1 MTTPVE
7 RLLVSGDGGAWA
19 QCHAS
24 TVARTG
30 GRTLV
35 AWFAGTRE
43 GTPDN
48 AIWLVAE
55 EDGVWGEPQVV
66 LGEDDDVAW
75 WNPVLAVAPDGR
87 LWLFAHRGAR
97 ISRWVTWYRTST
109 DHGRTW
115 TEPRELVPGDAS
127 GGRGPVKNPPVVT
140 PEGAWLA
147 PSSVESGGA
156 EPVWAARFDRSEDA
170 GATWALADVPLDR
183 SHVRG
188 AGIIQPALWTG
199 DDELVA
205 LCRSSEG
212 VVYRTTS
219 DDDGRSWSPAV
230 PTRLPNNNSGLTVL
244 RLPSGRVVLVHNPV
258 GEDWGARCP
267 LSLSVSD
274 DDGVTW
280 RPAVEVE
287 DGVVPPAS
295 IAGVGLPTV
304 AEEGAPSGFAAGDTG
319 IVTDGRGEYSYP
331 SATLDDDG
339 SVLVGYTWQRR
350 GIVLARVPV
359 DLLDRAPA
367 QGRKDGGAP
376 AAPAGR

>member
-7 RLLVSGDGGAWA
+7 RLLVSGDGEAWA

-55 EDGVWGEPQVV
+55 EDGLWGEPQVV
-66 LGEDDDVAW
+66 LGEDDGVAW

-87 LWLFAHRGAR
+87 LWLFAHRGER

-115 TEPRELVPGDAS
+115 TAPRELVPGDAS

-140 PEGAWLA
+140 PHGAWLA

-156 EPVWAARFDRSEDA
+156 DPVWGARFDRSEDA
-170 GATWALADVPLDR
+170 GASWALADVPLDR
-183 SHVRG
+183 SRLRG
-188 AGIIQPALWTG
+188 AGIIQPALWSG
-199 DDELVA
+199 RSGLVA
-205 LCRSSEG
+205 VCRSSEG
-212 VVYRTTS
+212 LVYRTTS
-219 DDDGRSWSPAV
+219 ADDGRTWTAAA
-230 PTRLPNNNSGLTVL
+230 PTRLPNNNSGLTAV
-244 RLPSGRVVLVHNPV
+244 RLPSGRVALVHNPV
-258 GEDWGARCP
+258 GEEWGARCP
-267 LSLSVSD
+267 LSVSVSD
-274 DDGVTW
+274 DDGLTW
-280 RPAVEVE
+280 HRVLDLE
-287 DGVVPPAS
+287 DGTRAPATLPGVPVPALRE
-295 IAGVGLPTV
+295 AGP
-304 AEEGAPSGFAAGDTG
+304 PSGFAAGDTG

-331 SATLDDDG
+331 SGTTDGATL
-339 SVLVGYTWQRR
+339 LVAYTWQRR
-350 GIVLARVPV
+350 GIVLARVPLRLV
-359 DLLDRAPA
+359 DRPVAAATDRA
-367 QGRKDGGAP
+367 GSS
-376 AAPAGR
+376 

>member
-7 RLLVSGDGGAWA
+7 RLLVSGDGEAWA

-55 EDGVWGEPQVV
+55 EDGLWGERQVV
-66 LGEDDDVAW
+66 LGEDDGVAW

-87 LWLFAHRGAR
+87 LWLFAHRGER

-115 TEPRELVPGDAS
+115 TAPRELVPGDAS

-140 PEGAWLA
+140 PHGAWLA

-156 EPVWAARFDRSEDA
+156 APVWGARFDRSEDA
-170 GATWALADVPLDR
+170 GASWALADVPLDR
-183 SHVRG
+183 SRLRG
-188 AGIIQPALWTG
+188 AGIIQPALWSG
-199 DDELVA
+199 RSGLVA
-205 LCRSSEG
+205 VCRSSEG
-212 VVYRTTS
+212 LVYRTTS
-219 DDDGRSWSPAV
+219 ADDGRTWTAAA
-230 PTRLPNNNSGLTVL
+230 PTRLPNNNSGLTAV
-244 RLPSGRVVLVHNPV
+244 RLPSGRVALVHNPV
-258 GEDWGARCP
+258 GEEWGARCP
-267 LSLSVSD
+267 LSVSVSD
-274 DDGVTW
+274 DDGLTW
-280 RPAVEVE
+280 HRVLDLE
-287 DGVVPPAS
+287 DGTRVPATLPGVPVPALRE
-295 IAGVGLPTV
+295 AGP
-304 AEEGAPSGFAAGDTG
+304 PSGFAAGDTG

-331 SATLDDDG
+331 SATTDG
-339 SVLVGYTWQRR
+339 ATLLVAYTWQRR
-350 GIVLARVPV
+350 GIVLARVPLRLV
-359 DLLDRAPA
+359 DRPVADAVTGATDRT
-367 QGRKDGGAP
+367 GSS
-376 AAPAGR
+376 

>member
-7 RLLVSGDGGAWA
+7 RLLVSGDGEAWA

-66 LGEDDDVAW
+66 LGEDDGVAW

-87 LWLFAHRGAR
+87 LWLFAHRGER

-115 TEPRELVPGDAS
+115 TAPRELVPGDAS

-140 PEGAWLA
+140 PRGAWLA

-156 EPVWAARFDRSEDA
+156 DPVWGARFDRSEDA
-170 GATWALADVPLDR
+170 GASWALADVPLDR
-183 SHVRG
+183 SRLRG
-188 AGIIQPALWTG
+188 AGIIQPALWSG
-199 DDELVA
+199 RSGLVA
-205 LCRSSEG
+205 VCRSSEG
-212 VVYRTTS
+212 LVYRTTS
-219 DDDGRSWSPAV
+219 ADDGRTWTAAA
-230 PTRLPNNNSGLTVL
+230 PTRLPNNNSGLTAV
-244 RLPSGRVVLVHNPV
+244 RLPSGRVALVHNPV
-258 GEDWGARCP
+258 GEEWGARCP
-267 LSLSVSD
+267 LSVSVSD
-274 DDGVTW
+274 DDGLTW
-280 RPAVEVE
+280 HRVLDLE
-287 DGVVPPAS
+287 DGTEAPATLPGVPVPALRE
-295 IAGVGLPTV
+295 AGP
-304 AEEGAPSGFAAGDTG
+304 PSGFAAGDTG
-319 IVTDGRGEYSYP
+319 IVTDGHGEYSYP
-331 SATLDDDG
+331 SATTDG
-339 SVLVGYTWQRR
+339 ATLLVAYTWQRR
-350 GIVLARVPV
+350 GIVLARVPLGLV
-359 DLLDRAPA
+359 DRPVADAVAGATDRA
-367 QGRKDGGAP
+367 GSS
-376 AAPAGR
+376 